1 MHRRGLGTWQDR
13 PWYLRSETSNSYHF
27 GQCSL
32 QKKAFAYKW
41 GQMGKC
47 CLHWQSWWL
56 ETKNHAWLGKST
68 QSHHIR
74 IFLWFQT
81 PWANPESG
89 NENWFS
95 NYFLGRF
102 WKSFGLQ
109 IQEIWSRC
117 HRRHSHASR
126 HRRRWKSSQSD
137 HLHQN
142 GSISRSIQTYGNP
155 YIQAWNGQQTGW
167 FRTQQKYWKP
177 ISYQFCNFNFHFF
190 LLSLKFWNKSWIR
203 KLCNLF
209 SYFW

>member
-1 MHRRGLGTWQDR
+1 MIFKQDTCLVTLFDCGIFKQILSR
-13 PWYLRSETSNSYHF
+13 
-27 GQCSL
+27 
-32 QKKAFAYKW
+32 FARNFFKH
-41 GQMGKC
+41 C
-47 CLHWQSWWL
+47 
-56 ETKNHAWLGKST
+56 
-68 QSHHIR
+68 
-74 IFLWFQT
+74 
-81 PWANPESG
+81 ANPESG
-89 NENWFS
+89 INTL
-95 NYFLGRF
+95 NYNLFQGRF

-117 HRRHSHASR
+117 YRRHSHASR

-142 GSISRSIQTYGNP
+142 GSISRSIQTYGSP
-155 YIQAWNGQQTGW
+155 YRQAWNGQQTGW